1 MDAKSILKR
10 AAELQESKGADYTTD
25 PTANQ
30 HENFE
35 RVAIILSWF
44 NNPLDQAYVAHIATK
59 LVRLAVLLNGKK
71 PKHESIEDTFVDG
84 TNYFALWGGRRMQK

>member
-1 MDAKSILKR
+1 MDAKGVLKR
-10 AAELQESKGADYTTD
+10 AAELQESKGHDYTTNMGE
-25 PTANQ
+25 NQ

-35 RVAIILSWF
+35 RVALILSWF

-59 LVRLAVLLNGKK
+59 IVRLAVLLNGKK
-71 PKHESIEDTFVDG
+71 PKNETIEDTFVDG